1 MYFTDYE
8 SIYTWHINLKESN
21 MSKHKL
27 IKYKC
32 KVCGCEEFISKPLRY
47 DIFEHR
53 DGKLVFIKSETI
65 DEEMELFCRECS
77 EKLLFDDKDITYWA
91 KTKIK
96 PFTLAKFRWG

>member
-47 DIFEHR
+47 VVNV
-53 DGKLVFIKSETI
+53 LKSFCSTI
-65 DEEMELFCRECS
+65 R
-77 EKLLFDDKDITYWA
+77 T
-91 KTKIK
+91 
-96 PFTLAKFRWG
+96 